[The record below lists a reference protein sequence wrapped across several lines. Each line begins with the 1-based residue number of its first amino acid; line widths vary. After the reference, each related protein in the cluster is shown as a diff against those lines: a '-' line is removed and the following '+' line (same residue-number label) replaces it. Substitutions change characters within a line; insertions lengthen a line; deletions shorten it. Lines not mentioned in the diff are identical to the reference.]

1 MTMKP
6 TIKNI
11 FWGALAS
18 GVLLTGC
25 YQESKEVPPSAK
37 KVVNDA
43 PKKEPTSIPVD
54 GYVVEPVSLEQTIN
68 ATGSL
73 MAYEDVD
80 IRPERA
86 GKLIE
91 IGFKESSFVNKG
103 TKLAKIDDDQ
113 LQAERKRL
121 EISLDLAEKEV
132 ARGRELLKIQG
143 ISAEEMDRLL
153 NRVDAIKAEQ
163 EVIDI
168 QIEKSTVKAPFSGVV
183 GLRQKSIGA
192 YVTPNDMI
200 VDLKQI
206 NPIKLEFEVPEKF
219 MSTVRTG
226 QNLTFSVVG
235 LNHKYTATV
244 YALDSEISSTTR
256 TFKVRASSKNPGNRL
271 KPGQFAKITLVT
283 GKNDQAVMIPTDA
296 VIPVLDGKQVYLFK
310 NGKAQATPVVVN
322 DRRAGNVEIT
332 DGVLLGDTVVVSG
345 LMALTNGTPILVK
358 SLLNVENTSE

>member
-11 FWGALAS
+11 FLGTLAS
-18 GVLLTGC
+18 AVLLLGC
-25 YQESKEVPPSAK
+25 NQDASETPPSAK
-37 KVVNDA
+37 KVVNVT
-43 PKKEPTSIPVD
+43 PKPSPAAIPVD
-54 GYVVEPVSLEQTIN
+54 GYVVKPASLQQTIN

-73 MAYEDVD
+73 IAYEDVD
-80 IRPERA
+80 IRSERP
-86 GKLIE
+86 GKLVE
-91 IGFKESSFVNKG
+91 LDFKESSFVSKG

-168 QIEKSTVKAPFSGVV
+168 QIEKSSVKAPFSGVI

-192 YVTPNDMI
+192 YVTPNDII

-206 NPIKLEFEVPEKF
+206 NPIKLEFDVPEKF
-219 MSTVRTG
+219 MSTVREG
-226 QNLTFSVVG
+226 QKLTFSVVG
-235 LNHKYTATV
+235 LDKDYSANV
-244 YALDSEISSTTR
+244 YALDSEISATTR

-271 KPGQFAKITLVT
+271 KPGQFAKITLIT
-283 GKNDQAVMIPTDA
+283 GKNDKAIMIPTDA
-296 VIPVLDGKQVYLFK
+296 VIPVLEGKQVYLLK

-332 DGVLLGDTVVVSG
+332 DGIVLGDTVVVSG
-345 LMALTNGTPILVK
+345 LMALTNGTPITIR